1 MHPQRVESLS
11 HAQRERLAYIDF
23 RLYFMGEVGRPDLAS
38 RFGVAPA
45 GATRDLALYRE
56 VAPQNIEFDGS
67 NKIYRIVTNFAPLFE
82 HAPQRV
88 LSALSLGFGDGVNGE
103 SQPLLP
109 CESPAALSN
118 PQMKILAPICRAIH
132 AKRPVAIRY
141 HSVSSGESERVI
153 VPFALVDTGLRWHI
167 RAFDRKSGEFRD
179 FVITRIEAPLLLDE
193 EPKVNER
200 SDSDIQWTRIVE
212 VQLVPHPDQPR
223 PAITE
228 RDFNMVNG
236 SIELKLRAATAGYML
251 RRWSVDCSPD
261 HSLRGPEYRLWLND
275 PLTIYG
281 AKNALLAPGY
291 RSPDKQEQGRSI
303 IMTYN
308 PTRALELLRIGSG
321 RTDAAFREGQEDAI
335 RHIVDGRGRL
345 LVVQK
350 TGWGKSFVYFIATKI
365 LRDSGNGPALL
376 ISPLLALM
384 RNQIAAA
391 ERMGVR
397 AATLNSDNFSSWTQ
411 VEAKLARGEIDI
423 LLISPERL
431 ANERFRTQVL
441 AGIAAQISML
451 VIDEAHCIS
460 DWGHDFRPHYRLLER
475 IVKTLPPNLRLLATT
490 ATANN
495 RVMEDLATVLG
506 PKLDVSRG
514 DLNRTSLSLQT
525 IRLPSQAERLAWLAE
540 QLATLKGHG
549 IIYTLT
555 VRDAN
560 QVADWL
566 KTKGFNVEAYS
577 GKAGDR
583 REALEQALLNN
594 EVKALVATTALG
606 MGYDKPDLAFVIHYQ
621 MPGSVVAY
629 YQQVG
634 RAGRALESAYGVLL
648 SGQEESNI
656 TDWFIRSAFPTRE
669 EVASVLGALEDEEKG
684 LSMPELL
691 SRVNVSTIRIEKTL
705 DLLSLEASSPIAL
718 DGSKWQLSAATLS
731 DEFWTRAERLTAL
744 RRDEHQQ
751 MENYV
756 SLPFG
761 AHMPFLVEALDGD
774 PGTATDPMLPPLP
787 THVGEAL
794 VDEATAFL
802 QRTGLTIQPRKQWP
816 LGGMPKYGLLA
827 PLGPRGI
834 AHEHIAQPGK
844 ALCIWGDA
852 GWGGLVR
859 QGKYHDGKF
868 ADDLVGACVKMVRE
882 WNPQPKPTWVT
893 CVPSLRHPDL
903 VPNFAKRLAAALGL
917 PFHMVIAKTDA
928 RPEQK
933 TMANSTQQ
941 ARNID
946 GSLALNGQPVPYG
959 PVILVD
965 DMVDSRWTLTVSAWL
980 LRQAGSGEVWPMAL
994 SQTGH
999 DE

>member
-1 MHPQRVESLS
+1 
-11 HAQRERLAYIDF
+11 
-23 RLYFMGEVGRPDLAS
+23 
-38 RFGVAPA
+38 
-45 GATRDLALYRE
+45 
-56 VAPQNIEFDGS
+56 
-67 NKIYRIVTNFAPLFE
+67 
-82 HAPQRV
+82 
-88 LSALSLGFGDGVNGE
+88 
-103 SQPLLP
+103 
-109 CESPAALSN
+109 
-118 PQMKILAPICRAIH
+118 
-132 AKRPVAIRY
+132 
-141 HSVSSGESERVI
+141 
-153 VPFALVDTGLRWHI
+153 
-167 RAFDRKSGEFRD
+167 
-179 FVITRIEAPLLLDE
+179 
-193 EPKVNER
+193 
-200 SDSDIQWTRIVE
+200 
-212 VQLVPHPDQPR
+212 
-223 PAITE
+223 
-228 RDFNMVNG
+228 
-236 SIELKLRAATAGYML
+236 
-251 RRWSVDCSPD
+251 
-261 HSLRGPEYRLWLND
+261 
-275 PLTIYG
+275 
-281 AKNALLAPGY
+281 
-291 RSPDKQEQGRSI
+291 
-303 IMTYN
+303 MTYN
-308 PTRALELLRIGSG
+308 PQRGLELLQIGSG
-321 RTDAAFREGQEDAI
+321 RADATFREGQEDAI

-350 TGWGKSFVYFIATKI
+350 TGWGKSFVYFIATKL
-365 LRDSGNGPALL
+365 LRDDGNGPVLL

-397 AATLNSDNFSSWTQ
+397 AATINSDNVDEWAQ
-411 VEAKLARGEIDI
+411 VEVKLARGEVDI

-441 AGIAAQISML
+441 VGIAAQISML

-495 RVMEDLATVLG
+495 RVMEDLAAVLG

-514 DLNRTSLSLQT
+514 DLSRTSLSLQS

-560 QVADWL
+560 QVAGWL
-566 KTKGFNVEAYS
+566 KTRGFNVEAYT
-577 GKAGDR
+577 GETGDR

-606 MGYDKPDLAFVIHYQ
+606 MGYDKPDLAFVFHYQ

-634 RAGRALESAYGVLL
+634 RAGRALDSAYGVLL
-648 SGQEESNI
+648 SGQEESDI
-656 TDWFIRSAFPTRE
+656 TDWFIRSAFPTRQ
-669 EVASVLGALEDEEKG
+669 EVASVLGALEEEENG
-684 LSMPELL
+684 LSVPELL
-691 SRVNVSTIRIEKTL
+691 SRVNLSKGRVDKTIA
-705 DLLSLEASSPIAL
+705 LLSLEAPAPIAKQ
-718 DGSKWQLSAATLS
+718 GTKWQLTAATLS
-731 DEFWTRAERLTAL
+731 EGFWARAERLTAL

-751 MENYV
+751 MQEYV

-761 AHMPFLVEALDGD
+761 DHMGFLIGALDGD
-774 PGTATDPMLPPLP
+774 PSLATQPALPPLP
-787 THVGEAL
+787 TGVNEAL
-794 VDEATAFL
+794 VRDAIAFL
-802 QRTGLTIQPRKQWP
+802 RRTSLPIEPRKKWP
-816 LGGMPKYGLLA
+816 DGGMPQYGVK
-827 PLGPRGI
+827 GFI
-834 AHEHIAQPGK
+834 ATSHQSQPGK
-844 ALCIWGDA
+844 ALCVWGDA
-852 GWGGLVR
+852 GWGGRVR

-868 ADDLVGACVKMVRE
+868 ADDLVDACVKMVRE
-882 WNPQPKPTWVT
+882 WSPQPNPTWVT
-893 CVPSLRHPDL
+893 CIPSLRHPDL

-917 PFHMVIAKTDA
+917 PFHMVFAKTDD

-946 GSLALNGQPVPYG
+946 GSLELNSQPVPQG

-965 DMVDSRWTLTVSAWL
+965 DMVDSRWTLTVAAWL
-980 LRQAGSGEVWPMAL
+980 LRKSGSGDVRPMAL